1 MAAAGG
7 GLASELDEQKYTHW
21 WSRFKE
27 DEVMAT
33 LEIKDM
39 ENVSIVPGEKLPFAL
54 VQKLG
59 LPEDTTWYDQSA

>member
-1 MAAAGG
+1 MLPSLMNKSIRTGGAG
-7 GLASELDEQKYTHW
+7 
-21 WSRFKE
+21 FKE